1 MLENPM
7 RRFALLAL
15 APLATALCLPSTAA
29 LAHTR
34 LVSSAPA
41 ANASQSNV
49 TRMTLTFS
57 ADIVGAL
64 SGVELTMTAM
74 PGMANHDPMPITG
87 FTTRANGRVLTVTMP
102 RALPRG
108 TYLMEWHVV
117 AADQHRMEGNYT
129 FTVR

>member
-1 MLENPM
+1 M
-7 RRFALLAL
+7 RRLVLLAL
-15 APLATALCLPSTAA
+15 APIAAALCMPTAA

-41 ANASQSNV
+41 ANATQANV
-49 TRMTLTFS
+49 TRMTLNFS
-57 ADIVGAL
+57 ADIVAAL

-74 PGMANHDPMPITG
+74 PGMANHNPMPVTG

-102 RALPRG
+102 RALPAG
-108 TYLMEWHVV
+108 TYRMQWHVV
-117 AADQHRMEGNYT
+117 STDQHRMEGNYN